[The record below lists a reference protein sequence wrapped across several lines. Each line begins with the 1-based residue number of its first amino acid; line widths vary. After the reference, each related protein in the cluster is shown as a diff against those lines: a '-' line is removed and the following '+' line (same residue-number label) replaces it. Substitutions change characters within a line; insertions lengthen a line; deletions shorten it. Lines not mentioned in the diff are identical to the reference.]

1 MLNEI
6 YFKQSKNIQNL
17 NYLLLQKALKNMND
31 EEFSALAKLSVTDE
45 KLFNKIIIQAIVN
58 EFSTLIINI
67 ENNL

>member
-6 YFKQSKNIQNL
+6 YFKQLKNIQNL

-58 EFSTLIINI
+58 EFSTLIVNV

>member
-6 YFKQSKNIQNL
+6 YIKQSKNIQNL

-58 EFSTLIINI
+58 EFSSLIINI